1 MYRYRARRRVPIGKY
16 IKMRRKIFFRILGV
30 TSLSLILF
38 FVAGVV
44 IMYLNGRKILR
55 ERLSTETYLA
65 VDLLSDQS
73 EFDALKQRYYNNDE
87 LRVTVIDAETGNV
100 LCESDDRL
108 PNEEK
113 ELHKDREEVKNAL
126 NGTPNAVERYSE
138 TFHCYMTYFALTD
151 TLADGTQVVVRL
163 AVRSSQFSS
172 YFLTALPFFLLT
184 LLVAI
189 VIASAL
195 ANKLSKGVSEK
206 LIQVGDSLKSL
217 NAGEYMPLD
226 AETTEP
232 EFYSVFQEINELNE
246 STHEYIR
253 RQENEQKKLN
263 AVLENVAQG
272 IVALNEK
279 NAIVFVNGSALKL
292 FDGSTVCEGR
302 NIAYL
307 IDDGVLCEELKSR
320 LQENEFSFEYIHRE
334 RVLSIAGKRVEEG
347 DTEKFSYILIFT
359 DVTGAREII
368 RQKSEFFANASH
380 ELKTP
385 ITVMRGLTEILLE
398 KDSLQENDRKQIE
411 RIHKES
417 LRMTS
422 LISDMLKLSKLERG
436 EEEEPVQ
443 VALRDVAL
451 EVVAELA
458 DEAKTKRL
466 QVSVEG
472 EGSVQAD
479 PRKIF
484 ELIQNL
490 CSNAVNYNKEN
501 GFVKIAIQEDADR
514 VQLSVRDSG
523 IGVEKEHIPRL
534 CERFYRVDKSRSK
547 KTGGT
552 GLGLAIVKHICAL
565 YKAELSIE
573 SELGVGTCVTVKF
586 KK

>member
-1 MYRYRARRRVPIGKY
+1 
-16 IKMRRKIFFRILGV
+16 MRKKIFFRILGV

-38 FVAGVV
+38 FVVGVV

-65 VDLLSDQS
+65 VDLLNDQS
-73 EFDALKQRYYNNDE
+73 EFEKLEQRYYNNDE

-100 LCESDDRL
+100 LCESDDRV
-108 PNEEK
+108 PISEK
-113 ELHKDREEVKNAL
+113 EQHKDREEVKNAL
-126 NGTPNAVERYSE
+126 NGEPKAVERYSE
-138 TFHCYMTYFALTD
+138 TFHCHMTYFALTD

-163 AVRSSQFSS
+163 AVRSSEFSS
-172 YFLTALPFFLLT
+172 YFLTAAPFFLLT

-195 ANKLSKGVSEK
+195 ANKLSKGVSAK
-206 LIQVGDSLKSL
+206 LVQVGDSLKSL
-217 NAGEYMPLD
+217 NAGQYMPLD
-226 AETTEP
+226 AEKTEP

-246 STHEYIR
+246 STHTYIR
-253 RQENEQKKLN
+253 RQESEQKKLN

-272 IVALNEK
+272 IVALNAKKE
-279 NAIVFVNGSALKL
+279 IVFVNGSALKL
-292 FDGSTVCEGR
+292 FDCRAECEGR
-302 NIAYL
+302 TLAYL
-307 IDDGVLCEELKSR
+307 IADTGLCEGIAAKLE
-320 LQENEFSFEYIHRE
+320 EDNFSLEYNYRARI
-334 RVLSIAGKRVEEG
+334 LSVAGKRVEES
-347 DTEKFSYILIFT
+347 DERSFSYILIFT

-385 ITVMRGLTEILLE
+385 ITVMRGLTEILME
-398 KDSLQENDRKQIE
+398 KDSLQESEKKQIE

-417 LRMTS
+417 LRMAS

-436 EEEEPVQ
+436 EEEEPVN
-443 VALRDVAL
+443 VELREVAL

-458 DEAKTKRL
+458 AEAETQQL

-472 EGSVQAD
+472 EGVVRGD
-479 PRKIF
+479 PRKLF

-490 CSNAVNYNKEN
+490 CSNAVNYNKPN
-501 GFVKIAIQEDADR
+501 GFVQVQIQPEEEGIR
-514 VQLSVRDSG
+514 LSVRDSG
-523 IGVEKEHIPRL
+523 IGIEKEHIPRL

-573 SELGVGTCVTVKF
+573 SEIGVGTCVTVKF
-586 KK
+586 NP